1 MDQLSYRRHRFP
13 PPIIQHAVW
22 LYLRFTLSYRDVE
35 ELLAERGL
43 EVSYESVRRWV
54 LKFGPAFARS
64 LRGSRPRPSDRWH
77 LDEMVVRIAGKRMYL
92 WRAVD
97 HEGEVLEVLVQRR
110 RDKRAAL
117 RLMRKLR
124 QCHRNGVRADSPAG
138 LSFAIWISSPTADTA
153 FRRRLSS
160 TRSGFISGSR

>member
-54 LKFGPAFARS
+54 LKFGPAFAHR

-97 HEGEVLEVLVQRR
+97 HEGWCS
-110 RDKRAAL
+110 AAATSA
-117 RLMRKLR
+117 
-124 QCHRNGVRADSPAG
+124 QH
-138 LSFAIWISSPTADTA
+138 
-153 FRRRLSS
+153 
-160 TRSGFISGSR
+160 SGSC